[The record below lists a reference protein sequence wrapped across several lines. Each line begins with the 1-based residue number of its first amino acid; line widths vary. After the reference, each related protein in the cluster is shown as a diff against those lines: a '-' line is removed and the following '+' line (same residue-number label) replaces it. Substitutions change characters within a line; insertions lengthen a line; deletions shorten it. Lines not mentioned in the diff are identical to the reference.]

1 MTGLAVASTVMGGVS
16 MIGGLTQASK
26 QRKAAAQAEAQ
37 SRKLMSEAK
46 ALATK
51 NYFEKIQIPT
61 QAYERQFRENTAQQM
76 QNVQSLQEAGGRSLA
91 AGIGKVAGQG
101 TQGNQIIADKMAQ
114 DLYENQVLK
123 AEAARDVNNDLI
135 DINVG
140 AATDES
146 LRARDARTLGNQS
159 MGQAIKGMQAG
170 LKGASDLFGEGGY
183 LSGGQAGRTFRKLTP
198 EQKKSFINSRGVQM
212 SDDEIKIELSKIK
225 DKDVFKNIRDGNYDM
240 KNFSYGNTSGVTFG
254 GTGAN
259 TLTTPPAVTGNPLGN
274 FQSLSPNTQQGNF
287 QSLSPNAQQSFINP
301 IQLDPLLFPQ
311 SASNFN

>member
-1 MTGLAVASTVMGGVS
+1 MAGLMTGLAIASTAMGGVS

-51 NYFEKIQIPT
+51 NYFEKIQIPM

-146 LRARDARTLGNQS
+146 LRARDARTLGNQA

-183 LSGGQAGRTFRKLTP
+183 MSGGKAGRTFRNLSS
-198 EQKKSFINSRGVQM
+198 EQKKLFVNSRGVQM
-212 SDDEIKIELSKIK
+212 SDDEIKMELGKLKEDELNNLFKKIK
-225 DKDVFKNIRDGNYDM
+225 NKDFGLTAPDKAMFDNSGFRPTVTQNPISGV
-240 KNFSYGNTSGVTFG
+240 SSQPSQPLQPLAPPPTSGLS
-254 GTGAN
+254 A
-259 TLTTPPAVTGNPLGN
+259 PL
-274 FQSLSPNTQQGNF
+274 L
-287 QSLSPNAQQSFINP
+287 
-301 IQLDPLLFPQ
+301 LDPMIYPQ
-311 SASNFN
+311 TL